1 MTSPWRKVKEL
12 VWESTMAE
20 EFWQA
25 PTLGSLLKPAKLAK
39 QNGGAALE
47 NFCANAKFLF
57 LLVLNPDSLNK
68 LELNALVA
76 AHHSHRASKGFE
88 VATMGSF
95 VQDADEERIDQ
106 LDLPWPRVDVPTG
119 RTSYQHFNKRALLR
133 LLHVHLGETKLAV
146 IDLETY
152 ALVCH
157 NALPKLLSDQPLDHF
172 PFYDCARIELLSTET
187 LPPPSHRRKYPDAK
201 FVVVVF
207 AGEKQQL
214 VYDALAPLVKQWDKP
229 EKLVLVAGTCKLARK
244 YWSMCGGRFGRR
256 NEMDNGPVLVL
267 IDVDGD
273 ASKGENEED
282 VLYFANTKVFA
293 VAQVD
298 EQAVWTTSNQTR
310 SCTQNGRLQRMC
322 RPGDCYER
330 HGLQL
335 KEICGTYCHVCQV
348 QQRLDPVYYACE
360 ECAYRECGKCHLYA
374 VATNATEDQM

>member
-214 VYDALAPLVKQWDKP
+214 V
-229 EKLVLVAGTCKLARK
+229 
-244 YWSMCGGRFGRR
+244 